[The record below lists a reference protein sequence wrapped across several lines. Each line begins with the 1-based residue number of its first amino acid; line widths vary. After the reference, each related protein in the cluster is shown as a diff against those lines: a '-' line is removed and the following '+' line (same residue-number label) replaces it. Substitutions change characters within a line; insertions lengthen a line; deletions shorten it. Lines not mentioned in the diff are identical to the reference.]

1 MKKGKYITLKI
12 ENYPDKDISYDI
24 YFKEKDGC
32 IYVGEFVERKNALL
46 FCKIK
51 NKGLKKEKI

>member
-1 MKKGKYITLKI
+1 MKQGKYITLKI

-24 YFKEKDGC
+24 YFEDKEGYS
-32 IYVGEFVERKNALL
+32 YVGEFVERKNALL

-51 NKGLKKEKI
+51 NKEIIN